1 MRRDAGVLLVVLA
14 LLGPWPG
21 YGETPAPAALPCQ
34 SAVSGLGSRISAYLR
49 PAVENRDFQGVVLV
63 ACGDATIY
71 RGAFSPQTMGGVPAT
86 GHERFAIGSVAK
98 TFTAAAILKLA
109 QEERLHL
116 SDPLSKFLPSFPHG
130 GEIKIEQLLGH
141 SAGVRDYYVLEY
153 FAAHRKE
160 PISLPQLVE
169 VIGRA
174 PLDFAPGT
182 KSSYSSS
189 GYALL
194 ARVVEVISGRPFHDY
209 LQAAFFEPLG
219 LRDTGPLGNAGAR
232 RGVMAGHDPGFPPS
246 LLQAA
251 DESHPDWLTGS
262 GSLVSSA
269 EDLLQWYRRF
279 AAGDVVRWRELSF
292 PYGWGPRD
300 ERGQWVLKQ
309 DGRIPGYAT
318 MVAGYPRDGVIVI
331 VLSNVQTGSL
341 DAISKDLVAL
351 ALGEPAA
358 PPAPRRLVHLPEKSL
373 GPFTGRYEMSP
384 GNVLTVRKA
393 RRGLELASSDG
404 VFMPLDALGKD
415 HFYFRALSADIR
427 FETGPT
433 GVTAMSWSGF
443 RIPRAAGPVT
453 NSEASPGEGRT
464 GL

>member
-1 MRRDAGVLLVVLA
+1 MRKDVGVLLVALA
-14 LLGPWPG
+14 LLGLLPG
-21 YGETPAPAALPCQ
+21 RGETPPPAALPCQ
-34 SAVSGLGSRISAYLR
+34 SAISGLDQRIAAYLR
-49 PAVENRDFQGVVLV
+49 PAVENRDFQGMVLV
-63 ACGDATIY
+63 ACGDATVY
-71 RGAFSPQTMGGVPAT
+71 HGVFSLRTKSGSPAA
-86 GHERFAIGSVAK
+86 GRERFAIGSVTK

-109 QEERLHL
+109 QEDRLHL

-130 GEIKIEQLLGH
+130 GEITVEQLLGH
-141 SAGVRDYYVLEY
+141 SAGVRDYHVLED

-194 ARVVEVISGRPFHDY
+194 ARVVEVVSGRPFHDY

-219 LRDTGPLGNAGAR
+219 LRDTGPLGSKPPVLAGK
-232 RGVMAGHDPGFPPS
+232 DPGFPPS
-246 LLQAA
+246 LLQAV

-269 EDLLQWYRRF
+269 EDLLLWYRRF
-279 AAGDVVRWRELSF
+279 AAGDVVRWRELSY
-292 PYGWGPRD
+292 PYGWARREEG
-300 ERGQWVLKQ
+300 GQQVLGQ

-318 MVAGYPRDGVIVI
+318 NVLGYPRDGVIVV
-331 VLSNVQTGSL
+331 VLSNVQTGGL
-341 DAISKDLVAL
+341 DAISKGLVAL

-358 PPAPRRLVHLPEKSL
+358 PLARRRLVHLPAKSL
-373 GPFTGRYEMSP
+373 GPYTGRYEMAP

-393 RRGLELASSDG
+393 KAGLELASSDG
-404 VFMPLDALGKD
+404 VFLPLDALGKD
-415 HFYFRALSADIR
+415 HFYYRALSADIR
-427 FETGPT
+427 FETGPS

-443 RIPRAAGPVT
+443 RIPRA
-453 NSEASPGEGRT
+453 
-464 GL
+464 L